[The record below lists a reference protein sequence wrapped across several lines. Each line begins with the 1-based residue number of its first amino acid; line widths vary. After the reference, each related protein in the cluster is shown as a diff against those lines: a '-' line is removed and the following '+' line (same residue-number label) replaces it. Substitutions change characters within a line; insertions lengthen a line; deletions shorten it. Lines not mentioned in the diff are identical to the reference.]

1 MKYDIRIV
9 NAQIIDGTGK
19 EAFKG
24 EVGIKDGYIKKV
36 ASSVEGDAK
45 TEIDAEGNFL
55 SPGFIDLHTHCTPS
69 PTMNYLQQGV
79 TTVVTGNCGFGFGR
93 SGTEIVNKEQNEVSD
108 LGPNFAFLIGHNTVR
123 MQAMNRDNRPP
134 TDLELSKM
142 KSIIKENIDKGAFGF
157 STGLAYVP
165 GAYSKTDEIIEL
177 SKVLQ
182 GTNSFYA
189 SHIRNEGIKVVDS
202 VKEVLEI
209 QKEADVPVHISH
221 HKVCGVKNWGK
232 SRETIALIKQARN
245 KGIDVTLD
253 QYPYTASCGTIQLLM
268 PTYAGEGTPEDIKNR
283 ITKERNEIKE
293 AIINKLSNYYDN
305 DLSRVFFVNCTPIP
319 ELAGKNLADATKRFN
334 RETSPE
340 GAADTVLDIVSANP
354 SHGATMMVSHSMSGE
369 EVVYILQYP
378 ETCVGSDGW
387 NMVMNVG
394 HPHPRSYGTFPRVLG
409 YYGREKQVISF
420 EDGVKR
426 MTSLPAKRLS
436 LKDRGTI
443 QEDVWADIVIWNPKT
458 IIDKATFENPHQ
470 YPEGINYVIVNGV
483 VILKEGKLVGNYS
496 GRLLKKSEQ

>member
-1 MKYDIRIV
+1 M
-9 NAQIIDGTGK
+9 
-19 EAFKG
+19 
-24 EVGIKDGYIKKV
+24 
-36 ASSVEGDAK
+36 
-45 TEIDAEGNFL
+45 
-55 SPGFIDLHTHCTPS
+55 
-69 PTMNYLQQGV
+69 
-79 TTVVTGNCGFGFGR
+79 
-93 SGTEIVNKEQNEVSD
+93 
-108 LGPNFAFLIGHNTVR
+108 
-123 MQAMNRDNRPP
+123 
-134 TDLELSKM
+134 
-142 KSIIKENIDKGAFGF
+142 
-157 STGLAYVP
+157 
-165 GAYSKTDEIIEL
+165 
-177 SKVLQ
+177 Q
-182 GTNSFYA
+182 GTISFYA
-189 SHIRNEGIKVVDS
+189 SHIRNEGIKVVDA

-283 ITKERNEIKE
+283 ITKERSKIKE

-354 SHGATMMVSHSMSGE
+354 SHGATMMVSHSMSEE

-426 MTSLPAKRLS
+426 MTYLPAKRLS

-458 IIDKATFENPHQ
+458 IIDKATFEDPHQ

-483 VILKEGKLVGNYS
+483 VILKEGKLDGNYS